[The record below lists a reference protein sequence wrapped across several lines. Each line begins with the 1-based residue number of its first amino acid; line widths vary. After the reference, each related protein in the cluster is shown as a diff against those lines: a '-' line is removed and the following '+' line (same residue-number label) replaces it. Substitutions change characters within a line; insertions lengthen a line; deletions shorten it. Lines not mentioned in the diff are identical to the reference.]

1 MAVRFGEAL
10 HHPTRDV
17 KAPAAGHRRSASPR
31 WLKTRVSPDDQPRI
45 LLGIPAQLR
54 MNGFKAFA
62 GMSML

>member
-1 MAVRFGEAL
+1 VHPFVLAL
-10 HHPTRDV
+10 S
-17 KAPAAGHRRSASPR
+17 KAPAAGHGRSASPH
-31 WLKTRVSPDDQPRI
+31 WLKTQVSPDDQPRI